1 MGFSAALEIFVGFE
15 CCNVVFKILVG
26 VEGNGVEAVVGNA
39 LGFWVGFAGWGWGVE
54 LGVVRGDWDCVVGC
68 GLGV

>member
-1 MGFSAALEIFVGFE
+1 MRFSASLEIFVGFE
-15 CCNVVFKILVG
+15 RSNVVVKILVWVKG
-26 VEGNGVEAVVGNA
+26 YGVEAVVGNA

-54 LGVVRGDWDCVVGC
+54 LGVVWGDWDCVVGC